1 MSAFFCFSGT
11 PLPLSRADVLYVWPL
26 FAPYRAGDNSC
37 RTEKNTGNENRCR
50 FSTNELEQHY
60 GRMATYL
67 LRLLQALDPS
77 NPYCTS
83 QRSPD
88 KDGNV
93 GSRST

>member
-1 MSAFFCFSGT
+1 M
-11 PLPLSRADVLYVWPL
+11 DQVLL
-26 FAPYRAGDNSC
+26 FAPYRGQLLS
-37 RTEKNTGNENRCR
+37 EQKNTGNENRCR
-50 FSTNELEQHY
+50 FCTNELEQHY
-60 GRMATYL
+60 GRLAKYFI
-67 LRLLQALDPS
+67 RLLQALDPKSLDPS